1 MLFNSY
7 NIIIESKITSV
18 LKKHSNAS
26 RLRCIKMARK
36 KEISKEKILDIAYK
50 MAVVDGLD
58 CLTARSIAKTGH
70 FSTQPLY
77 LEFSNMKE
85 IRSLVLERISG
96 ELREKILQQK
106 FTGDPLIDLDLSY
119 IDFSQKHVQLF
130 RAMFVDGK
138 FDSKIISDTLMD
150 LGIEKF
156 KNQYPDTDYSDD
168 KIKDIVVANWIS
180 AVGMASLIVNKI
192 ATFSQDQIINVL
204 NAQIHDA
211 MLNDRLNTTA
221 QENPMFAADDEA
233 SLKDQLA

>member
-1 MLFNSY
+1 
-7 NIIIESKITSV
+7 
-18 LKKHSNAS
+18 
-26 RLRCIKMARK
+26 MARK
-36 KEISKEKILDIAYK
+36 KEISKDKILDTAYK
-50 MAVVDGLD
+50 MAIKGGIEG
-58 CLTARSIAKTGH
+58 LTARSIAKAGH

-77 LEFSNMKE
+77 LEFDNMGDL
-85 IRSLVLERISG
+85 RNQVLKKISSD
-96 ELREKILQQK
+96 LRTHTLQQK
-106 FTGDPLIDLDLSY
+106 FTGEPLIDLDLSY
-119 IDFSQKHVQLF
+119 IDFAQKHVNLF

-138 FDSKIISDTLMD
+138 FGSKIIADTLMD

-180 AVGMASLIVNKI
+180 AVGIASLIVNKI